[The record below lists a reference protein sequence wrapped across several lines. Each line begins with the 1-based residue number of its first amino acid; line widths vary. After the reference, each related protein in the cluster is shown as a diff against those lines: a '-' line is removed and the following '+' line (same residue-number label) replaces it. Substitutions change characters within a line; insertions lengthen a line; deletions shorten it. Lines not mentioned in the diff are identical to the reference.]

1 MMYAGYGFLEK
12 KGECITFIYEGRES
26 HNLGG
31 NIIVCSMEKEVKVM
45 YAEYTVRDMGLA
57 DF

>member
-1 MMYAGYGFLEK
+1 MPFTNK
-12 KGECITFIYEGRES
+12 NKGKCITFIYEGRES

-45 YAEYTVRDMGLA
+45 YAEYAVRDMGLV